1 MTHDSAEGATRSSAS
16 PQLRT
21 VWTVLFVLLLIF
33 SVFEATKYGGWVIVA
48 ALAGVVAPDL
58 SFLAGLAGPHEHG
71 PHQPGRLPRRAVPVY
86 NLLHRP
92 LVAFVLMLTCLIPE
106 SPAVAVPLFNFGL
119 AWLVHIA
126 ADRALGYGL
135 RTPEGWQR

>member
-1 MTHDSAEGATRSSAS
+1 MTHDATEGATRSSAS
-16 PQLRT
+16 PR
-21 VWTVLFVLLLIF
+21 VRAAWAALFVLLLIF

-48 ALAGVVAPDL
+48 ALAGAVAPDL
-58 SFLAGLAGPHEHG
+58 SFLAGLAGPHQHG
-71 PHQPGRLPRRAVPVY
+71 PHEHGRLPRRAVPVY

-92 LVAFVLMLTCLIPE
+92 LFAVVLMFTCLIPE

-135 RTPEGWQR
+135 RAADGRQR